1 MTGPITFTAAGDCF
15 ITRRLPEKAPQAEAL
30 QRFLEQADVRFAN
43 LEVTAH
49 NREGVPSPVSGGT
62 WAMADPGVL
71 DDLAYYGFNM
81 LNGATNHALDY
92 LYGGLAST
100 EENVKKRGFVYAGTG
115 PNLADASAPVYLETP
130 KGRVALIACT
140 STFFDFWAA
149 GEQGRDLSGR
159 PGVNPL
165 RYQTVHRVSREDMD
179 ALRRIAGK
187 TDVNADTNLAVK
199 EGFLPPPDDKRLNV
213 GPLAFEEGGAAGTR
227 RTPHPVDK
235 DRLLRKVK
243 EAKRQADVVLVSIHS
258 HEMDG
263 EDKAAPADF
272 HQEIAHALVDAGAD
286 SIISHGPHI
295 LRGIELYQGKP
306 IFYSIGNFIFQND
319 TVTHLPTDFYEKYSL
334 DDDAGIADALDVR
347 SDYGR
352 KGLGVNPEVWR
363 SVVPYWEM
371 EDGELTKLT
380 LHPIELGYHL
390 PRYRKG
396 WPAFSGDRSTLE
408 HLQALSAP
416 FGTTI
421 SINKNGAG
429 EVQV

>member
-15 ITRRLPEKAPQAEAL
+15 ITRRLPEKASQALAL
-30 QRFLEQADVRFAN
+30 QRFLMQADVRFAN
-43 LEVTAH
+43 LEVTTH
-49 NREGVPSPVSGGT
+49 NREGIPSPVSGGT
-62 WAMADPGVL
+62 WAMAEPGVL
-71 DDLAYYGFNM
+71 DDLSFYGFNM

-92 LYGGLAST
+92 LYGGLHAT
-100 EENVKKRGFVYAGTG
+100 EEHVKNRDFVYAGTG
-115 PNLADASAPVYLETP
+115 ANLADASAPSYLETP
-130 KGRVALIACT
+130 NGRVALIACT

-149 GEQGRDLSGR
+149 GDQGRDMAGR
-159 PGVNPL
+159 PGVNPV
-165 RYQTVHRVSREDMD
+165 RVQTVHRVSREDMD
-179 ALRRIAGK
+179 ALQRVAQK

-199 EGFLPPPDDKRLNV
+199 EGFLPPQDDKRLKV
-213 GPLAFEEGGAAGTR
+213 GNLSFEEGSPSGTYR
-227 RTPHPVDK
+227 SPHPADK

-243 EAKRQADVVLVSIHS
+243 EARRQADVVLVSIHS

-272 HQEIAHALVDAGAD
+272 HKDLAHSLVDAGAD

-295 LRGIELYQGKP
+295 LRGIELYQGRP
-306 IFYSIGNFIFQND
+306 IFYSLGNFIFQND
-319 TVTHLPTDFYEKYSL
+319 SVTHLPPDFFEKYSL
-334 DDDAGIADALDVR
+334 DDKAGIADALDIR

-371 EDGELTKLT
+371 ENGELTKLT
-380 LHPIELGYHL
+380 LHPIELGFHL

-396 WPAFSGDRSTLE
+396 WPAFSEDRSTLE
-408 HLQALSAP
+408 HLRNLSAP

-421 SINKNGAG
+421 TINKNGAG
-429 EVQV
+429 EAQV